1 MYGHTLTWTPGNALI
16 QFLSRLSPDLGMS
29 GKNKSQEEPFPSR
42 KNVQNEHF
50 YIHRAQNGWHN
61 SHCKIATGTVPCT
74 TVRSVVE
81 PSTRH
86 FPCQIYLAIMQNLKK
101 KKKEK
106 NAE

>member
-1 MYGHTLTWTPGNALI
+1 MGVSKN
-16 QFLSRLSPDLGMS
+16 RS
-29 GKNKSQEEPFPSR
+29 GPPKSS
-42 KNVQNEHF
+42 
-50 YIHRAQNGWHN
+50 ILHRAQNGWHN

-101 KKKEK
+101 KKKKKMQNE
-106 NAE
+106 AE